1 MIFVLV
7 LAREVVFDSLWL
19 FDLDSMT
26 DLSPWTSVLSSKETN
41 VQQRT

>member
-1 MIFVLV
+1 
-7 LAREVVFDSLWL
+7 
-19 FDLDSMT
+19 LDSMT